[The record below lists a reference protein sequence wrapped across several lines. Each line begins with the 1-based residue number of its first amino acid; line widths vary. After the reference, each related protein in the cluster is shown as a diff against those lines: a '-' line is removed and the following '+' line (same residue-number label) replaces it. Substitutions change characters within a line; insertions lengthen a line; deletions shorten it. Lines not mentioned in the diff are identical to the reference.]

1 MLPEQYEVLDENLVK
16 IRAGRMT
23 RRTFVER
30 AVALGLGSSAIAS
43 LLEACGGSSGGT
55 TNINWTSEHD
65 GSGVYAKL
73 VDQFNKSNKGVHV
86 NYTNGPNSTDQ
97 LRQTTI
103 TALRARNG
111 SQDIMSMDIIWPA
124 EFAANGWTAKLDDK
138 WPKSERDKYLPGP
151 VQGCTFNGSVWAAPL
166 RTDAGLLYR
175 RTDVVSSAPATY
187 DDMTNAAAQAVSN
200 TKTKYGYL
208 WQAAQYEGLVC
219 DFIEVLAGY
228 GGSVLDPNDAK
239 KVTVN
244 SPEANAALT
253 KMVSWVG
260 AISPAAITTFMEE
273 DARTSFQNGDSA
285 FMRNWPYAYS
295 LGNDATKSKVA
306 GKFDV
311 SVLPYGGGANT
322 TPHSCI
328 GGWQLGINAFSKN
341 VDAAWEFVKYMLSP
355 DAQKT
360 SAAEASVFATLLSVY
375 DDPDVLAKQPFF
387 KNVKPVFATAVPRP
401 VSPKYPDITT
411 AIQARIHAALT
422 KQSSVADALSS
433 LQSDLQNIVSK

>member
-1 MLPEQYEVLDENLVK
+1 MLPEQREVLDESLVK

-43 LLEACGGSSGGT
+43 LLEACGGGSSGT
-55 TNINWTSEHD
+55 THITWTSEHD

-73 VDQFNKSNKGVHV
+73 VDQFNKSNKGVQV
-86 NYTNGPNSTDQ
+86 TYTNGPNDTGQ
-97 LRQTTI
+97 LRQTI
-103 TALRARNG
+103 VTALRARSG
-111 SQDIMSMDIIWPA
+111 SQDILSMDIIWPA
-124 EFAANGWTAKLDDK
+124 EFASNGWTAKLDDK
-138 WPKSERDKYLPGP
+138 WPKSEQAKYLPGP
-151 VQGCTFNGSVWAAPL
+151 IQGCTFKGSIWAAPL
-166 RTDAGLLYR
+166 RTDAGLLYH

-187 DDMTNAAAQAVSN
+187 DDMTTAATQAVSGG
-200 TKTKYGYL
+200 KTRYGYL

-228 GGSVLDPNDAK
+228 GGSVLDPNDPT
-239 KVTVN
+239 KVTIN

-260 AISPAAITTFMEE
+260 GISPKAITTFMEE
-273 DARTSFQNGDSA
+273 DARNSFQNGDSA

-311 SVLPYGGGANT
+311 SVLPYGGSNT

-341 VDAAWEFVKYMLSP
+341 VDAAWEFVKFMLSP

-360 SAAEASVFATLLSVY
+360 SASEASVFATLSSIY

-422 KQSSVADALSS
+422 GQSTVADALSS
-433 LQSDLQNIVSK
+433 LASDLQAIVK

>member
-1 MLPEQYEVLDENLVK
+1 MLPEQYEVLDDNLVK

-30 AVALGLGSSAIAS
+30 AVALGLGSSAIVS
-43 LLEACGGSSGGT
+43 LLEACGGGTSGV
-55 TNINWTSEHD
+55 TNVNWTSEHD
-65 GSGVYAKL
+65 SSGTYAKL
-73 VDQFNKSNKGVHV
+73 VDTFNKSNKNVHV
-86 NYTNGPNSTDQ
+86 NYTNGPQDTGQ

-124 EFAANGWTAKLDDK
+124 EFAANGWTVKIDDK
-138 WPKSERDKYLPGP
+138 WPESERSKYLQGP
-151 VQGCTFNGSVWAAPL
+151 IQGCTFEGHIWAAPL

-175 RTDVVSSAPATY
+175 RTDIVQTAPATY
-187 DDMTNAAAQAVSN
+187 DDMTNAAAGAVSGS
-200 TKTKYGYL
+200 KTKYGYL

-260 AISPAAITTFMEE
+260 GISPAAITTFKEE

-285 FMRNWPYAYS
+285 FMRNWPYAFS
-295 LGNDATKSKVA
+295 LGNDASQSKIA

-311 SVLPYGGGANT
+311 SVLPYGGSNT
-322 TPHSCI
+322 TSHSAI

-341 VDAAWEFVKYMLSP
+341 PDAAWEFVKYMLGP

-360 SAAEASVFATLLSVY
+360 SAISASVFATLSSVY
-375 DDPDVLAKQPFF
+375 DDADVLKAQPFF
-387 KNVKPVFATAVPRP
+387 KNVKPVFQTAVPRP

-422 KQSSVADALSS
+422 KQSAVADALTS
-433 LQSDLQNIVSK
+433 LQSDLEAIVK

>member
-1 MLPEQYEVLDENLVK
+1 MLPEQREVLDESLVK

-43 LLEACGGSSGGT
+43 LLEACGGGSSGT
-55 TNINWTSEHD
+55 TNITWTSEHD

-86 NYTNGPNSTDQ
+86 TYTNGPNDTGQ
-97 LRQTTI
+97 LRQTI
-103 TALRARNG
+103 VTALRARSG
-111 SQDIMSMDIIWPA
+111 SQDILSMDIIWPA
-124 EFAANGWTAKLDDK
+124 EFAANGWTAKLDSK
-138 WPKSERDKYLPGP
+138 WPESDRSKYLPGP

-175 RTDVVSSAPATY
+175 RTDLVQTAPTTY
-187 DDMTNAAAQAVSN
+187 DEMTSTAQSKAGANA
-200 TKTKYGYL
+200 KYGYL

-228 GGSVLDPNDAK
+228 GGAVLDPSDAK

-260 AISPAAITTFMEE
+260 GISPQAITTFKEE
-273 DARTSFQNGDSA
+273 DARNAFQNGDSVY
-285 FMRNWPYAYS
+285 MRNWPYAYS

-306 GKFDV
+306 NKFDV
-311 SVLPYGGGANT
+311 SVLPYGGTNT

-341 VDAAWEFVKYMLSP
+341 IDAAWEFVKYMLSP

-360 SAAEASVFATLLSVY
+360 SASEASVFATLSSIY
-375 DDPDVLAKQPFF
+375 DDPSVLSAQPFF
-387 KNVKPVFATAVPRP
+387 KNVKPVFQTAVPRP

-411 AIQARIHAALT
+411 AIQTRIHAALT
-422 KQSSVADALSS
+422 KQSNVADSLSG
-433 LQSDLQNIVSK
+433 LQSDLESIVK

>member
-1 MLPEQYEVLDENLVK
+1 MLPEQREALDESLVK

-30 AVALGLGSSAIAS
+30 AVALGLGSSAIVS
-43 LLEACGGSSGGT
+43 LLEACGGGSTGT
-55 TNINWTSEHD
+55 TNITWTSEHD

-73 VDQFNKSNKGVHV
+73 VDQFNKSNKNVHV
-86 NYTNGPNSTDQ
+86 TYTNGPNSTDQ
-97 LRQTTI
+97 LRQTI
-103 TALRARNG
+103 VTALRARSG
-111 SQDIMSMDIIWPA
+111 AQDILSMDIIWPA
-124 EFAANGWTAKLDDK
+124 EFASNGWTAKLDDK
-138 WPKSERDKYLPGP
+138 WPSSERAKYLPGP
-151 VQGCTFNGSVWAAPL
+151 VQGCTFQGSIWAAPL

-175 RTDVVSSAPATY
+175 RTDIVQTAPTTY
-187 DDMTNAAAQAVSN
+187 DDMTTMAAQGVSSG
-200 TKTKYGYL
+200 KTKYGYL

-239 KVTVN
+239 KVTIN

-260 AISPAAITTFMEE
+260 GISPKAITTFMEE
-273 DARTSFQNGDSA
+273 DARTSFQNGDA
-285 FMRNWPYAYS
+285 TFMRNWPYAYS
-295 LGNDATKSKVA
+295 LGNDATKSKIA
-306 GKFDV
+306 NKFDV
-311 SVLPYGGGANT
+311 SVLPYGGSNS

-355 DAQKT
+355 EAQKT
-360 SAAEASVFATLLSVY
+360 SASEASVFSTLLAVY
-375 DDPDVLAKQPFF
+375 DDPGVLAAQPFF

-411 AIQARIHAALT
+411 AIQARIHAALIG
-422 KQSSVADALSS
+422 QSSVADALSS
-433 LQSDLQNIVSK
+433 LASDLQSIVSK

>member
-1 MLPEQYEVLDENLVK
+1 MLPEQREVLDESLVK

-43 LLEACGGSSGGT
+43 LLEACGGGGGGT
-55 TNINWTSEHD
+55 TNITWTSEHD

-86 NYTNGPNSTDQ
+86 AYTNGPNDTGQ
-97 LRQTTI
+97 LRQTI
-103 TALRARNG
+103 VTALRARSG
-111 SQDIMSMDIIWPA
+111 SQDILSMDIIWPA

-138 WPKSERDKYLPGP
+138 WPASERAKYLPGP

-175 RTDVVSSAPATY
+175 RTDLVQTAPTTY
-187 DDMTNAAAQAVSN
+187 DEMTDTAKAKAGA
-200 TKTKYGYL
+200 TAKYGYL

-228 GGSVLDPNDAK
+228 GGAVLDPNDPK

-244 SPEANAALT
+244 SPEAVAALT

-260 AISPAAITTFMEE
+260 GISPQAITTFKEE
-273 DARTSFQNGDSA
+273 DARTAFQNGDGVY
-285 FMRNWPYAYS
+285 MRNWPYAYS

-311 SVLPYGGGANT
+311 SVLPYGGTNT
-322 TPHSCI
+322 TPHSAI

-341 VDAAWEFVKYMLSP
+341 IDAAWEFVKFMLSP

-360 SAAEASVFATLLSVY
+360 SASEASVFATLLSIY
-375 DDPDVLAKQPFF
+375 DDPAVLSAQPFF

-411 AIQARIHAALT
+411 AIQTRIHAALT
-422 KQSSVADALSS
+422 GQSNVTDALSG
-433 LQSDLQNIVSK
+433 LQSDLEAIVK